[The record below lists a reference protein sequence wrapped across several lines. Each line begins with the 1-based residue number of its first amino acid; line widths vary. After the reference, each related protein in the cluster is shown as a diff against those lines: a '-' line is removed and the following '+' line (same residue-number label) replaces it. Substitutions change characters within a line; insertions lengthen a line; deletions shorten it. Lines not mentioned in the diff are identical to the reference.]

1 MEWLSVLP
9 PLVAIIV
16 VIWKKEVILALLA
29 AVFTSELL
37 LASEHKSNVTFYAF
51 TGFIER
57 IISVVS
63 SPGNA
68 RILIFSLLIGALLA
82 YVRDSGGVTAMVEKL
97 VNKGIAR
104 SKRQVG
110 GLTMFTGMV
119 IFIESNLSVLTAG
132 ILSRDLFDK
141 FKMSRARLAFIIDS
155 TSAPVCILVLLNGWG
170 AYVLALLNNYD
181 LGQSSVSIL
190 WGSVAFNFYA
200 IIALCMVFYTVVT
213 DKVHGPMKATE
224 LSLNAVG
231 EQPNSAEIKQKK
243 ELANTQG
250 ITTLASS
257 DLTQILPTQIPAP
270 ITPVAPVSQ
279 SMVPATKARFMLVP
293 LLSMILGMFFFMYWS
308 GNGDITQGSGSK
320 SVLYATCFALAVS
333 YLLLR
338 FSKRYDHQELV
349 ELGFKGIGELLPLV
363 TIVLLSLTLGASL
376 KELGT
381 GYYIAGVVG
390 EHLPLLLVV
399 PMLFLVGAIISF
411 STGTSWGTFAILIPI
426 GVPLIQALGL
436 PPSLVIAAIL
446 GGGIFG
452 DHCSPISD
460 TTCVSAIASGCDLL
474 EHVKTQLP
482 YALFGGALSLIGY
495 FIASLVML

>member
-9 PLVAIIV
+9 PLVAIII
-16 VIWKKEVILALLA
+16 VIWKKEVILALLT

-37 LASEHKSNVTFYAF
+37 LAFKYHNNVIFH
-51 TGFIER
+51 GFVGSLER
-57 IISVVS
+57 VISVVS
-63 SPGNA
+63 SGGNA

-82 YVRDSGGVTAMVEKL
+82 YVRDSGGVTATVEKL
-97 VNKGIAR
+97 VNNGIAK

-110 GLTMFTGMV
+110 TLTMFTGMV

-141 FKMSRARLAFIIDS
+141 FKMSRARLAYIIDS

-170 AYVLALLNNYD
+170 AYVLALLNNYE

-200 IIALCMVFYTVVT
+200 IIALLLVVYTVVT
-213 DKVHGPMKATE
+213 DRVHGPMKTA
-224 LSLNAVG
+224 
-231 EQPNSAEIKQKK
+231 
-243 ELANTQG
+243 ELA
-250 ITTLASS
+250 LHSK
-257 DLTQILPTQIPAP
+257 
-270 ITPVAPVSQ
+270 VSQ
-279 SMVPATKARFMLVP
+279 KSTSQETLSQAILQESMVPATKARFMLVP
-293 LLSMILGMFFFMYWS
+293 LLTMIFGMFFFMYWS
-308 GNGDITQGSGSK
+308 GNGDITQGDGSK
-320 SVLYATCFALAVS
+320 SVLYATCLGLAVS
-333 YLLLR
+333 YFLLR
-338 FSKRYDHQELV
+338 FSKRFAHQQLV
-349 ELGFKGIGELLPLV
+349 EIGFKGIAELLPLV

-381 GYYIAGVVG
+381 GYFIAGIVG
-390 EHLPLLLVV
+390 EYLPLILVV
-399 PMLFLVGAIISF
+399 PMLFIAGAVISF

-474 EHVKTQLP
+474 EHVKTQMP
-482 YALFGGALSLIGY
+482 YALFGGALTLVAY
-495 FIASLVML
+495 VIASIVMI

>member
-9 PLVAIIV
+9 PLVAIII
-16 VIWKKEVILALLA
+16 VIWKKEVILALLS

-37 LASEHKSNVTFYAF
+37 LASQHQSTAIFYGF
-51 TGFIER
+51 IGFIER

-63 SPGNA
+63 SAGNA
-68 RILIFSLLIGALLA
+68 RILIFSLMIGALLA
-82 YVRDSGGVTAMVEKL
+82 YVRDSGGVTATVEKL
-97 VNKGIAR
+97 VNKGVAK

-119 IFIESNLSVLTAG
+119 IFIESNLSILTAG

-141 FKMSRARLAFIIDS
+141 FKMSRARLAYIIDS

-190 WGSVAFNFYA
+190 WGSVVFNFYA
-200 IIALCMVFYTVVT
+200 IIALLLVLYTVVT
-213 DKVHGPMKATE
+213 DRVHGPMKLAE
-224 LSLNAVG
+224 LRAAGVDSDVHNKANDNNASAALNSST
-231 EQPNSAEIKQKK
+231 QLSSSTSAQVASAG
-243 ELANTQG
+243 LPQG
-250 ITTLASS
+250 GVI
-257 DLTQILPTQIPAP
+257 
-270 ITPVAPVSQ
+270 Q
-279 SMVPATKARFMLVP
+279 SVVPATKARFMLVP

-320 SVLYATCFALAVS
+320 SVLYATFLAVGVS
-333 YLLLR
+333 YCLLR
-338 FSKRYDHQELV
+338 FHKRFEHQELV
-349 ELGFKGIGELLPLV
+349 DIGFKGISELLPLV

-381 GYYIAGVVG
+381 GYFIAGIVS
-390 EHLPLLLVV
+390 EHLPLVLVV
-399 PMLFLVGAIISF
+399 PMLFIAGAIISF

-460 TTCVSAIASGCDLL
+460 TTNVSAIASGCDLL
-474 EHVKTQLP
+474 EHVRTQMP
-482 YALFGGALSLIGY
+482 YALVGGALTLVAY
-495 FIASLVML
+495 LIASMVMI

>member
-9 PLVAIIV
+9 PLVAIII
-16 VIWKKEVILALLA
+16 VIWKKEVILALLS
-29 AVFTSELL
+29 AVFTAELL
-37 LASEHKSNVTFYAF
+37 LASQHHSNAPFHAF
-51 TGFIER
+51 IGFVER

-63 SPGNA
+63 SAGNA

-82 YVRDSGGVTAMVEKL
+82 YIRDSGGVTATVEKL
-97 VNKGIAR
+97 VNKGIAK

-141 FKMSRARLAFIIDS
+141 FKMSRARLAYIIDS

-200 IIALCMVFYTVVT
+200 IIALLMVVYTVVT
-213 DKVHGPMKATE
+213 DKVHGPLKATE
-224 LSLNAVG
+224 MALNA
-231 EQPNSAEIKQKK
+231 ENSPIQK
-243 ELANTQG
+243 AVTQVTASQETVSHTDAHQETVIQG
-250 ITTLASS
+250 TLTK
-257 DLTQILPTQIPAP
+257 DILEE
-270 ITPVAPVSQ
+270 

-293 LLSMILGMFFFMYWS
+293 LLTMILSMFFFMYWS

-320 SVLYATCFALAVS
+320 SVLYATCLALAVS
-333 YLLLR
+333 YFLLR
-338 FSKRYDHQELV
+338 FYKRFKHQELV
-349 ELGFKGIGELLPLV
+349 EIGFKGIAELLPLV

-381 GYYIAGVVG
+381 GFFIAGIVG
-390 EHLPLLLVV
+390 EYLPLVLVV
-399 PMLFLVGAIISF
+399 PMLFLAGAIISF

-474 EHVKTQLP
+474 EHVKTQMP
-482 YALFGGALSLIGY
+482 YALFGGALTLVAY
-495 FIASLVML
+495 VIASIVMI